1 MKKKPPMVIVREWTN
16 NNISIIC
23 VCLFLKKKACV
34 FEQCTLFGNQA
45 ANTMAYFGL
54 TPFLRNKHS
63 KILFEFTGI
72 CNNHVFALIGFQ
84 WLLTAVLWVN
94 SQTVSLLHAAI
105 VCFESDEARRGEKL
119 FWKRLSSISS
129 RTGFFFFLLGF
140 LHWETRRNTTLVS
153 SRAAWHSPLLHTT
166 LPEPR
171 M

>member
-1 MKKKPPMVIVREWTN
+1 MFILE
-16 NNISIIC
+16 
-23 VCLFLKKKACV
+23 KKACV

-129 RTGFFFFLLGF
+129 RTGFFFFSSWLSALRDSEK
-140 LHWETRRNTTLVS
+140 HNPSLVTCGLTFTVTAHDT
-153 SRAAWHSPLLHTT
+153 SRATYVA
-166 LPEPR
+166 R
-171 M
+171 RKKRKM